1 MKENNKL
8 RKNDYLLLK
17 TIFDNENITA
27 LELSEKMEVT
37 PAMISKTIKKLKEQN
52 YLIED
57 LPKKSVSRGRPRKVL
72 AINSDYKKIL
82 GVNFGSDFIDVCVGN
97 LNGDIIESRRK
108 TRKSN

>member
-27 LELSEKMEVT
+27 LELAEKMEVT

-52 YLIED
+52 YIIED
-57 LPKKSVSRGRPRKVL
+57 LPKL
-72 AINSDYKKIL
+72 L
-82 GVNFGSDFIDVCVGN
+82 
-97 LNGDIIESRRK
+97 LMIII
-108 TRKSN
+108 